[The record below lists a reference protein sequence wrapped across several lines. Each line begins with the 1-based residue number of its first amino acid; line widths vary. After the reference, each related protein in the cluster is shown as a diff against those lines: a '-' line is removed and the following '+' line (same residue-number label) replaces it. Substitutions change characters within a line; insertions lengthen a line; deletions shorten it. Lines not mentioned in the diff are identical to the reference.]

1 MAERDEDYTTECL
14 LDYNYNNIHY
24 KLIAGDWSRKKNKML
39 IQSNSANKISGT
51 IKKIQKVEM
60 LM

>member
-1 MAERDEDYTTECL
+1 MMERGEDYTTECL

-51 IKKIQKVEM
+51 IKKI
-60 LM
+60 